1 MGKKKAKLKTA
12 KKKST
17 LDLDDIPFTVDA
29 IGNTVVV
36 SNSGGNAFSS
46 AGGRKIKWKLKA
58 DSGYEFKL
66 DFWRTPY
73 EGLEGVGNWPFKDAA
88 PENDHSTGWVTK
100 FKGDPQVVG
109 AYKYAVNVREA
120 DTKQQVGYLDP
131 VIIVGRG

>member
-17 LDLDDIPFTVDA
+17 LNLDDIPFTVDA

-73 EGLEGVGNWPFKDAA
+73 EGLEGEGNWPFKDAA
-88 PENDHSTGWVTK
+88 PKNDNSTGWVK
-100 FKGDPQVVG
+100 VFKGDPQTVG
-109 AYKYAVNVREA
+109 AYKYGVSVREA
-120 DTKQQVGYLDP
+120 DSKRQVGYLDP
-131 VIIVGRG
+131 VVIVGRG